1 VRKKCSHS
9 ILDVVVSDSTSTVA
23 AEEDLVAECMDG
35 LGDGKLLLS
44 GEVSSAA
51 AVVVRRAGKKG
62 WSRKGTTGRRRRG
75 SKAAG
80 GRARMSWLKET
91 GPRLTTHP
99 DRAQN
104 TSTSLGMRVT
114 DDRGFD
120 LPQSLELKYTTHVHL
135 FTKIYNTWTYLPKS
149 PP

>member
-1 VRKKCSHS
+1 
-9 ILDVVVSDSTSTVA
+9 
-23 AEEDLVAECMDG
+23 VAECMDG

-51 AVVVRRAGKKG
+51 TVVVRRAGKKG

-91 GPRLTTHP
+91 GPRLTTRP

-104 TSTSLGMRVT
+104 IPLEPR
-114 DDRGFD
+114 D
-120 LPQSLELKYTTHVHL
+120 LCGRQGRRTPNSCDNCTRARA
-135 FTKIYNTWTYLPKS
+135 
-149 PP
+149 

>member
-51 AVVVRRAGKKG
+51 AVVVRQAGKKG

-91 GPRLTTHP
+91 GPRLTTRP

-104 TSTSLGMRVT
+104 TPPEPR
-114 DDRGFD
+114 D
-120 LPQSLELKYTTHVHL
+120 LCGRQGRRTPNSCDNCTRARA
-135 FTKIYNTWTYLPKS
+135 
-149 PP
+149 